1 MSGDSWVVGEDEEPG
16 QKGPHRFQAARASSD
31 ASRRAIPASDGDHRT
46 RGPAHRATEHTG
58 DPCVPDS
65 PSDLDCP
72 DIGKKVRV
80 VGPDEHRL
88 DANRDGWG
96 CESYG

>member
-1 MSGDSWVVGEDEEPG
+1 
-16 QKGPHRFQAARASSD
+16 
-31 ASRRAIPASDGDHRT
+31 
-46 RGPAHRATEHTG
+46 
-58 DPCVPDS
+58 VPDS

-80 VGPDEHRL
+80 VGPDEYRL
-88 DANRDGWG
+88 DANKDGWG